1 MADASRFPLGSK
13 LTLDSLSIDPYPHYR
28 LLLDREP
35 ATWVPKVNLWYVTRR
50 DDVVAVLDNMDAFTV
65 QAALAQLEGE
75 IGLRVLFERLPH
87 LHLKSTHPSAPRG
100 HEFRSV
106 PELMVEW

>member
-35 ATWVPKVNLWYVTRR
+35 VTRSESL
-50 DDVVAVLDNMDAFTV
+50 VCA
-65 QAALAQLEGE
+65 
-75 IGLRVLFERLPH
+75 
-87 LHLKSTHPSAPRG
+87 SA
-100 HEFRSV
+100 
-106 PELMVEW
+106 